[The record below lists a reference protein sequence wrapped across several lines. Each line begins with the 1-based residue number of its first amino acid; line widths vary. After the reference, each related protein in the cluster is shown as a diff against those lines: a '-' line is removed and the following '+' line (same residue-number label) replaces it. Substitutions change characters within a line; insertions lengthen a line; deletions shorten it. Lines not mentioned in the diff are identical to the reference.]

1 MMPIPAIEVDRRI
14 SASLGRLE
22 STISKLGQD
31 MAQVIGS
38 TELPGVLFRLEKQSD
53 ENQKSLRIL
62 LDRRLDDDH
71 FRKEAFNRLDRI
83 DADVQTLDAEVQTLK
98 TIIRIAKM
106 VSSVVH
112 GAGEA
117 AAGKAPKTLWAILG
131 VSGWVAIVQFWHT
144 GWPIVRESLIHHK
157 LMH

>member
-71 FRKEAFNRLDRI
+71 FRKEAFKRLDR
-83 DADVQTLDAEVQTLK
+83 LDAEVQTLK

>member
-1 MMPIPAIEVDRRI
+1 MKPIPAIEVDRRI

-71 FRKEAFNRLDRI
+71 FRKEAFKRLDR
-83 DADVQTLDAEVQTLK
+83 LDAEVQTLK

>member
-71 FRKEAFNRLDRI
+71 FRKEAFNRLDR
-83 DADVQTLDAEVQTLK
+83 LDAEVQTLK

>member
-38 TELPGVLFRLEKQSD
+38 TELPGVLFRIEKQSD
-53 ENQKSLRIL
+53 ENHKSLQIL
-62 LDRRLDDDH
+62 LDRRLDDDQ
-71 FRKEAFNRLDRI
+71 FRKEIFKRI
-83 DADVQTLDAEVQTLK
+83 GGLEAEVKTLK
-98 TIIRIAKM
+98 TFVKIAKI
-106 VSSVVH
+106 VSSMIH

-117 AAGKAPKTLWAILG
+117 TAGKAPKTLWAILG

>member
-1 MMPIPAIEVDRRI
+1 MKPIPAIEVDRRI

-71 FRKEAFNRLDRI
+71 FRKEAFNRLDR
-83 DADVQTLDAEVQTLK
+83 LDAEVQTLK

-144 GWPIVRESLIHHK
+144 GWPILRESLIHHK

>member
-71 FRKEAFNRLDRI
+71 FRKEAFKRLDR
-83 DADVQTLDAEVQTLK
+83 LDAEVQTLK

-144 GWPIVRESLIHHK
+144 GWPMVRESLIHHK

>member
-71 FRKEAFNRLDRI
+71 FRKEAFKRLDR
-83 DADVQTLDAEVQTLK
+83 LDAEVQTLK

-144 GWPIVRESLIHHK
+144 GWPILRESLIHHK